1 MSTVIALYVASIKE
15 FVRDRAAIFWT
26 LAFPVLFIVLF
37 GVIFNAPSSPN
48 DIAIVNSDK
57 GASGQQLVNMFTCGD
72 VTKSSCPDQKSPLF
86 KVTNYASKD
95 AALADL
101 RVGKH
106 DLIVEIPDT
115 FSQSTSSRTPTAI
128 TVVYDPSK
136 GTSAQV
142 EFGAIQGALAAYS
155 AAENLPQPVVNA
167 APQQISTH
175 NLTYIAFLVP
185 GILAMSLMQLG
196 LFGTAPALVSLRQ
209 DGVLRRLGATP
220 LPRWQLLISQVL
232 MRLTIGVIQ
241 TAVIIGIGVALF
253 NVQVE
258 GNWFALAGVVLL
270 GALTF
275 VGIGYFIASI
285 ARTVEAASGI
295 SSGVNFPMMFLSG
308 IFFPIASL
316 ASVPILAVI
325 IKAMPLTYLGDALRQ
340 ITVQG
345 VPDFPMAVDIA
356 VLGGWFIVCSLL
368 SIRLF
373 KWE

>member
-1 MSTVIALYVASIKE
+1 MSTITALYVASIKE

-37 GVIFNAPSSPN
+37 GVIFNAPSSSY
-48 DIAIVNSDK
+48 DIGIVNNDT
-57 GASGQQLVNMFTCGD
+57 GATGQQFIQTFKD
-72 VTKSSCPDQKSPLF
+72 IQSSGSNLF
-86 KVTNYASKD
+86 KVTTYRSQD
-95 AALADL
+95 AALTDL
-101 RVGKH
+101 RAGKH
-106 DLIVEIPDT
+106 DMVIVVP
-115 FSQSTSSRTPTAI
+115 SNLSTDAANSTPAQI
-128 TVVYDPSK
+128 SVFYDPSK
-136 GTSAQV
+136 SSSAQIELGV
-142 EFGAIQGALAAYS
+142 VQGVTTSFAAQYLHAVPQLSISQQSIQ
-155 AAENLPQPVVNA
+155 
-167 APQQISTH
+167 TH

-196 LFGTAPALVSLRQ
+196 LFGTAPAIVSLRQ

-220 LPRWQLLISQVL
+220 LPRWQLLVSQVL
-232 MRLTIGVIQ
+232 MRLTIGAVQ
-241 TAVIIGIGVALF
+241 TAVIIGIGVAWF

-258 GNWFALAGVVLL
+258 GNWFALIGIVLL

-308 IFFPIASL
+308 IFFPVASL

-325 IKAMPLTYLGDALRQ
+325 IKLMPLTYLGDALRQ

-345 VPDFPMAVDIA
+345 VPNFPMAVDIA
-356 VLGGWFIVCSLL
+356 VLAGWFLVCSLL